1 MGFSFFLFLSWS
13 FEWRARAAAA
23 AARFANGSL
32 IFSVMPDTPGSGF
45 FFFFNHFHIFLVA
58 LLFLLLS
65 NGLLEVDLVTGGRW
79 YLFKLYEKKIPS
91 PFASSSA
98 RIRSW
103 SVRGLLKEITAPQ
116 SFFFLFFSS
125 HKTGNRLFSLLL
137 FFCLLCSHFD
147 DALFCFLTFQEELDL
162 TPPNR
167 AAMLALPAEKKW
179 QIYCNR
185 KKVRSRENVGKKARR
200 RKKKKNDDDAFFMLR
215 KTSLRRHRRRPSGLF
230 SIRTVFF
237 HALAIT
243 RKLYSVLPGCLW
255 RSSRFTPSPFYNL
268 FLSRQKWTKKKKER
282 ESKNTKKTSFSI
294 CLPKNVFSIVFIVGK
309 HFKSRCQ
316 QRSCVVF
323 YFLLWHWLSF
333 FSLWLSLLLCFGQQR

>member
-1 MGFSFFLFLSWS
+1 
-13 FEWRARAAAA
+13 
-23 AARFANGSL
+23 
-32 IFSVMPDTPGSGF
+32 
-45 FFFFNHFHIFLVA
+45 
-58 LLFLLLS
+58 
-65 NGLLEVDLVTGGRW
+65 
-79 YLFKLYEKKIPS
+79 
-91 PFASSSA
+91 
-98 RIRSW
+98 
-103 SVRGLLKEITAPQ
+103 
-116 SFFFLFFSS
+116 
-125 HKTGNRLFSLLL
+125 
-137 FFCLLCSHFD
+137 
-147 DALFCFLTFQEELDL
+147 
-162 TPPNR
+162 
-167 AAMLALPAEKKW
+167 MLALPAEKKW

-215 KTSLRRHRRRPSGLF
+215 KTSLRRHRRRSSGLF

-282 ESKNTKKTSFSI
+282 ERVKIQKKTSFSI

-333 FSLWLSLLLCFGQQR
+333 FFSLALLAIVLWPAKMDSLPRSKRKSEWWHASGSFFYFKNEKKILLISKKLLLFCHLKTTWKMCFCVFNLFWLIHKFFLYL